1 MLACNELMPV
11 KYWYSF
17 TFMHTCSY
25 VLPSAGLYKDK
36 QQPIN
41 MCECACINS
50 KQLASYLTWR
60 SLLYAYS
67 HIWECI
73 CYTCFMQICMAK
85 LFSCSYVASQLLYLS
100 SHIMQ
105 RWFQII
111 PDNSWDSWKLCPN
124 TMNIADNLIA
134 RGNPMISI
142 CLPLHIH
149 VHYNIEYTCMHVV
162 IPILL
167 VNLS

>member
-1 MLACNELMPV
+1 MYICMLACNEIMPV

-25 VLPSAGLYKDK
+25 VLPSAVLYKDK
-36 QQPIN
+36 QQLIN
-41 MCECACINS
+41 MCECACINP

-67 HIWECI
+67 HIWEL
-73 CYTCFMQICMAK
+73 MHMLH
-85 LFSCSYVASQLLYLS
+85 LFHANMYGKIIFLQLPSQLLHLS

-105 RWFQII
+105 RWLQIFPGI
-111 PDNSWDSWKLCPN
+111 LGNPLCPN

-134 RGNPMISI
+134 RGNLMISI

-162 IPILL
+162 ISTPC
-167 VNLS
+167 